1 MPPRTRAGAFPAA
14 VALTWV
20 AYFGV
25 LQWSVVRFR
34 VPIVLVLTTC
44 TLALAWWQWAR
55 PTATAL
61 TSRSAALAL
70 LLSAVVAVTVPM
82 FSYLPHPARTAAVAV
97 IAAGSLA
104 CAVLLARPGPRT
116 GPVTVGV
123 AVATYLVG
131 AVTAVVS
138 DPTPRID
145 VWVTLQQAADGLV
158 HGQNICL
165 LYTSDAADD

>member
-34 VPIVLVLTTC
+34 VPIVLVLTAC

-82 FSYLPHPARTAAVAV
+82 FSYLPHPARTAAVAT
-97 IAAGSLA
+97 IAAGTLA

-131 AVTAVVS
+131 AVTAIVERPGPADRRLG
-138 DPTPRID
+138 DPAAGRRRPRC
-145 VWVTLQQAADGLV
+145 TGRT
-158 HGQNICL
+158 C
-165 LYTSDAADD
+165 TR